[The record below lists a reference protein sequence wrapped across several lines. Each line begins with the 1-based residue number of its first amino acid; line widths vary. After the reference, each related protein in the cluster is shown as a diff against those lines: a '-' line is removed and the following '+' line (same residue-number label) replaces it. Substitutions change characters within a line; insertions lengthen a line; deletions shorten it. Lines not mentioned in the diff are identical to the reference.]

1 MTEQTRPRELA
12 RVRDPA
18 LDFSVSNEEGTHRL
32 GISTI
37 RAAGYRLRVATSQ
50 RERDSIPL
58 FLFNGLGANL
68 ELLLPFAQEMEKY
81 GWWIVTF
88 DVPGIGGSDPP
99 AAPYRLSGL
108 ARVANEVLISLGI
121 TGAVDLLGVS
131 WGGGLAQAFTHRYP
145 QRVRRLVLAATT
157 AGAVAVPG
165 RFSALVSLLSP
176 RASGRMMGVG
186 GELYGGK
193 VRRNPELMEQYG
205 KLLRSP
211 KGIGYRFQLLSGA
224 GWTSVRWLHELKQP
238 TLVMMGTDDPLI
250 PVANGRL
257 LASLIPK
264 ARLVTLPDG
273 HVFLLTS
280 ARESA
285 AIVHEFLA
293 VPDPR

>member
-1 MTEQTRPRELA
+1 M
-12 RVRDPA
+12 
-18 LDFSVSNEEGTHRL
+18 NEEGTHTL
-32 GISTI
+32 GLSTI

-50 RERDSIPL
+50 RERDSIPF

-81 GWWIVTF
+81 GSWIVTF

-108 ARVANEVLISLGI
+108 ARVANEVLIRLGI

-131 WGGGLAQAFTHRYP
+131 WGGGFAQAFTHRYP

-165 RFSALVSLLSP
+165 RFSALVSLLSS
-176 RASGRMMGVG
+176 RRYESGRMVGVG

-193 VRRNPELMEQYG
+193 VHRNPELMEQYG

-211 KGIGYRFQLLSGA
+211 KGIGYRFQLLSGV
-224 GWTSVRWLHELKQP
+224 GWTSVHWLHELKQP

-257 LASLIPK
+257 LAGLIPK

-293 VPDPR
+293 EPDPR